1 MRASRICGTD
11 AVRWPRRTACPR
23 AARFVDAQEAGL
35 GMRASF
41 HAMMNLMLGMITILD
56 SVDDADEGEGF
67 LEYVDKVV
75 KMKSRIRRKKAR
87 TSK

>member
-1 MRASRICGTD
+1 
-11 AVRWPRRTACPR
+11 
-23 AARFVDAQEAGL
+23 
-35 GMRASF
+35 MRASF
-41 HAMMNLMLGMITILD
+41 HAMMKLMLGMITILD

-75 KMKSRIRRKKAR
+75 KMKSHIRRKKAR